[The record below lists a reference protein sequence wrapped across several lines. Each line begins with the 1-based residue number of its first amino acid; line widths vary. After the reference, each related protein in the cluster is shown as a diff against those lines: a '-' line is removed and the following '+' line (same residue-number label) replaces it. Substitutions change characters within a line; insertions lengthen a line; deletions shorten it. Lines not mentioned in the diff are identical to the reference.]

1 MATNP
6 TVPYR
11 LTLTT
16 GQELT
21 VEHAGDFPAP
31 PALPPREVR
40 EPLVTATVVL
50 PRQLTVQVQQLCMER
65 RGEELAVPRCGDH
78 TYDQLIIEEYIH
90 IELGILYANS
100 QI

>member
-11 LTLTT
+11 LTLAT

-21 VEHAGDFPAP
+21 VEHAGDFPSP
-31 PALPPREVR
+31 PALPPRVVQ

-50 PRQLTVQVQQLCMER
+50 PRPLTVAVTQLCTER
-65 RGEELAVPRCGDH
+65 RGEELAAEPLD
-78 TYDQLIIEEYIH
+78 
-90 IELGILYANS
+90 NS
-100 QI
+100 GERVMMTWRP